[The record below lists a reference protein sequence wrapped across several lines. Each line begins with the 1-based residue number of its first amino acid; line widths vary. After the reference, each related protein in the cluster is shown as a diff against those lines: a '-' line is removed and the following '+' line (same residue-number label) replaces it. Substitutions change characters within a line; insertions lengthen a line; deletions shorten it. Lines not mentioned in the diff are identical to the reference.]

1 MYKDYYLRFPDKQTA
16 LDEFSVIGLTVELS
30 SPEVIYS
37 SPVAIGSTSFFNEE
51 TQEEEIVAV
60 FDEPVAIATYTKAI
74 ITQTPNAAIDEVGVI
89 YTEGV
94 YETNEETGEIIEI
107 TPAEPL
113 EGYHYNYRIVWGQ
126 AEEIPLA
133 DNLVSYLVTPQ
144 QPVRRFF

>member
-16 LDEFSVIGLTVELS
+16 LDEFSVIGLTKELS

-51 TQEEEIVAV
+51 TQEEEIVPI

-89 YTEGV
+89 YTQGV

-107 TPAEPL
+107 TPAEKL

-133 DNLVSYLVTPQ
+133 DNLIPYIAAPNHPSRQ
-144 QPVRRFF
+144 FF

>member
-1 MYKDYYLRFPDKQTA
+1 MYKDYYLKFPDKQTA
-16 LDEFSVIGLTVELS
+16 LDEFSVIGLTRELS

-51 TQEEEIVAV
+51 TQEEEIVPIY
-60 FDEPVAIATYTKAI
+60 DEPVAIATYTKAI
-74 ITQTPNAAIDEVGVI
+74 ITQTPSAAIDEVGVI

-94 YETNEETGEIIEI
+94 YETNKETGEIIEI
-107 TPAEPL
+107 TPTEPL

-133 DNLVSYLVTPQ
+133 DNLVPYLVTPQ
-144 QPVRRFF
+144 QPVRQFF

>member
-16 LDEFSVIGLTVELS
+16 LDEFSVIGLTRELS

-51 TQEEEIVAV
+51 TQEEEIVPIY
-60 FDEPVAIATYTKAI
+60 DEPVAIATYTKAI
-74 ITQTPNAAIDEVGVI
+74 ITQTPNAAVDEVGVI
-89 YTEGV
+89 YNEGV

-107 TPAEPL
+107 TPPEPL

-133 DNLVSYLVTPQ
+133 DNLVSYLVAPNHPSRQ
-144 QPVRRFF
+144 FF